1 MKNNNSI
8 GQSVLSHIQ
17 ESLKDQAFNKHYHR
31 AKIISE
37 ISQKVYELRIKSGLS
52 QTEIAKKAETT
63 QPVIARLESGKDKR
77 IPSIELLDKIASA
90 TGSSLNIS
98 FN

>member
-1 MKNNNSI
+1 MMENNSI
-8 GQSVLSHIQ
+8 GESVINHIQ
-17 ESLKDQAFNKHYHR
+17 ESNKDQEFKKHYHR

-37 ISQKVYELRIKSGLS
+37 IAQKVYELRINSGLS
-52 QTEIAKKAETT
+52 QAEIAQKAETT
-63 QPVIARLESGKDKR
+63 QPVIARLESGKDQR

-90 TGSSLNIS
+90 TDSSLKIS